1 MCFLLVQIRV
11 RHMKTNTLPYN
22 NNYDNANFNDYYITR
37 GNNGDQSD
45 DNNLNSKC

>member
-22 NNYDNANFNDYYITR
+22 NNYDNANSMTIILLEVIMVIR
-37 GNNGDQSD
+37 VMIII
-45 DNNLNSKC
+45 